1 MAEAGAFFTFAIEAN
16 GRRKA
21 DRKEQAVSVVRK
33 ILPHVGVLPMS
44 LRQSRYNGGVSFGI
58 RQFEKS
64 DFETLWRIDQA
75 CFDPQLAYSQPE
87 LAFYMR
93 RPTSFTLVAESEGN
107 GGPGDGGKGR
117 DALPGSGILGFIVAE
132 RRRQVGHII
141 TIDVI
146 EQARRL
152 GVGSAL
158 LTAAEDRLRENGAI
172 AVELETPVNND
183 AAIRFYKRK
192 GYFVEKTVHGYYSNQ
207 LDALVMGKAL
217 AEDK

>member
-1 MAEAGAFFTFAIEAN
+1 MAACRSESANLRRAISRRCGGSIRLASIHNWRTRSRNWRFTCV
-16 GRRKA
+16 GQRRSRWWLKA
-21 DRKEQAVSVVRK
+21 R
-33 ILPHVGVLPMS
+33 
-44 LRQSRYNGGVSFGI
+44 
-58 RQFEKS
+58 
-64 DFETLWRIDQA
+64 
-75 CFDPQLAYSQPE
+75 
-87 LAFYMR
+87 
-93 RPTSFTLVAESEGN
+93 GN